1 MRRTFNDV
9 AALAARVGVGS
20 IFFANGWHKLE
31 AGLVATGQQFGEQGA
46 PAPAVWAAATMLIEL
61 IGGALLVAG
70 FAVPV
75 CGILLFAE
83 ALAVF
88 AVANGDA
95 GLPLTG
101 GDTKLIVAL
110 GAASILLAV
119 VGAGR
124 LSVDHV
130 VVIRRRESEEPEE
143 SEDEAAD
150 REAAAVIASLREP
163 TADPAADPAGATRT
177 GTAKGGTA
185 RAATGRTGSAR
196 ATVRRTDTPPDGT
209 AEQPAGAG
217 TATSPSPGD
226 PPGKRPRRA
235 ADGGVPKD
243 TAKHAG
249 KDAGKDVG
257 DDIAKDAAKEPR
269 ATAEG
274 SGRRSRGRRADPGRS
289 TTTESRSE
297 APAEEPSAEPATA
310 LSSDRL
316 VAGGRKG
323 RTDG

>member
-1 MRRTFNDV
+1 VRRTFNDV

-88 AVANGDA
+88 AIASGDQ

-124 LSVDHV
+124 MSVDHV
-130 VVIRRRESEEPEE
+130 VVIRRRESEDSAE
-143 SEDEAAD
+143 SADEVAD
-150 REAAAVIASLREP
+150 REAEAVIASLREP
-163 TADPAADPAGATRT
+163 TTDPGGATRS

-196 ATVRRTDTPPDGT
+196 ATMRRTDGPQDGT
-209 AEQPAGAG
+209 EQPAGAG
-217 TATSPSPGD
+217 TAESPED
-226 PPGKRPRRA
+226 PPGKRTRRVS
-235 ADGGVPKD
+235 DGGASKD
-243 TAKHAG
+243 GAKHAG
-249 KDAGKDVG
+249 KDTGKDVG
-257 DDIAKDAAKEPR
+257 DDAAKDAAKEPR

-274 SGRRSRGRRADPGRS
+274 SGRRSRGRRADPGQYTS
-289 TTTESRSE
+289 TESRSE
-297 APAEEPSAEPATA
+297 APAEEAPAEPATV

-323 RTDG
+323 RADG

>member
-46 PAPAVWAAATMLIEL
+46 PAPAVWAATTMLTEL

-88 AVANGDA
+88 AIANGDQ

-124 LSVDHV
+124 LSIDHV
-130 VVIRRRESEEPEE
+130 VVIRRRETVDPE
-143 SEDEAAD
+143 DAATD
-150 REAAAVIASLREP
+150 REAEAVIASLREP
-163 TADPAADPAGATRT
+163 TTDPGGATRT
-177 GTAKGGTA
+177 GTAKGGTP
-185 RAATGRTGSAR
+185 RAATGRTGSGR
-196 ATVRRTDTPPDGT
+196 TTVRRTEAPQAQDGK
-209 AEQPAGAG
+209 EEPADAG
-217 TATSPSPGD
+217 SATSPGD
-226 PPGKRPRRA
+226 PPGKRARRA
-235 ADGGVPKD
+235 TGGGASGAAKDSAKDSDNDTVKD
-243 TAKHAG
+243 TAK
-249 KDAGKDVG
+249 DAT
-257 DDIAKDAAKEPR
+257 KESR

-274 SGRRSRGRRADPGRS
+274 SGRRSRGRRADPGQS

-323 RTDG
+323 GTDG